1 MNKNETYQQTAW
13 RLSDLF
19 TGFDD
24 PNIAKTYQL
33 LEEMVSKF
41 EEYRDSLTPGIDTS
55 LFMDIVKGMEA
66 IQKLGTRIGGFAEL
80 AFAADTQDQKAQ
92 IAIAQFEQFAAEM
105 SNRTLFFNL
114 RSEERRVGKTCK
126 SRWSHPQ

>member
-41 EEYRDSLTPGIDTS
+41 EEYRDSLT
-55 LFMDIVKGMEA
+55 LVL
-66 IQKLGTRIGGFAEL
+66 IQ
-80 AFAADTQDQKAQ
+80 AFLW
-92 IAIAQFEQFAAEM
+92 
-105 SNRTLFFNL
+105 TLKKVWRPFKNWG
-114 RSEERRVGKTCK
+114 RA
-126 SRWSHPQ
+126 